1 MEAEILKTPTLSG
14 DYEEHNFSTSGN
26 TLCVKFTDD
35 EYLEWCG
42 VFSLGIKSIYSFV
55 VRIPR
60 KPEFLIIAGGQGY
73 IVNVN
78 TRELVAKTEWDDIQ
92 SIIYNEEEDIF
103 VVTDGLRLGT
113 LKNNNINWQSNRIS
127 LDGISF
133 INSGGPIIKGILN
146 DCTDEGCE
154 FEFNLVNGEIKSP
167 WLFYQNVS

>member
-1 MEAEILKTPTLSG
+1 MKLNLQPQVLKALTLEILKTPTLSG

-26 TLCVKFTDD
+26 TLWVKFTDD

-42 VFSLGIKSIYSFV
+42 VFGLGIKSIYSFV

-92 SIIYNEEEDIF
+92 SIIYNEEEDVF

-113 LKNNNINWQSNRIS
+113 LNLHMNRMIH
-127 LDGISF
+127 LG
-133 INSGGPIIKGILN
+133 NK
-146 DCTDEGCE
+146 
-154 FEFNLVNGEIKSP
+154 KK
-167 WLFYQNVS
+167 